1 MKDLAGKTAVITGG
15 ASGIGLALAQR
26 LAKEQV
32 KLVLVDIET
41 AALDAAAAG
50 LRDAGAEVL
59 PLRADVSKAADME
72 RVAAETFA
80 RFGTAHLIVNNAG
93 VGGGTGPTWKLT
105 ESDWDWSLNVNLK
118 GVIHGIRLFV
128 PRLVDSG
135 EEGHVV
141 NTASMAGLTAT
152 PWLAPYTAAKH
163 AVVALSECLAKD
175 LVLAGAKV
183 GVSVLCPGFV
193 RTNIH
198 LSERN
203 RPTELKG
210 SPGAATLDQNL
221 GAVFKTLVESGK
233 PVEQVADAV
242 VAAIREQRFYI
253 LTHPET
259 KPAIEHRFR
268 DILEERQPGID
279 PLFKSLLAPRTRAEA

>member
-1 MKDLAGKTAVITGG
+1 MKDLGGKTAVITGG
-15 ASGIGLALAQR
+15 ASGIGLGLAQR
-26 LAKEQV
+26 LAKEGM
-32 KLVLVDIET
+32 KLVIVDIEES
-41 AALDAAAAG
+41 ALDAAARG
-50 LRDAGAEVL
+50 LSDAGAEVMA
-59 PLRADVSKAADME
+59 LRADVSNAADMA

-80 RFGTAHLIVNNAG
+80 RFGTAHVIVNNAG
-93 VGGGTGPTWKLT
+93 VGGGTGPTWKLS
-105 ESDWDWSLNVNLK
+105 EADWDWSLNVNLK

-175 LVLAGAKV
+175 LQLAGSKV

-193 RTNIH
+193 KTNIH

-203 RPTELKG
+203 RPGELKA
-210 SPGAATLDQNL
+210 GAGARALDENL
-221 GAVFKTLVESGK
+221 GNVFKTLVESGK
-233 PVEQVADAV
+233 PVDAVADAV
-242 VAAIREQRFYI
+242 VAAIREARFYI
-253 LTHPET
+253 LTHPEM

-268 DILEERQPGID
+268 DIMEERPPGID
-279 PLFKSLLAPRTRAEA
+279 PLFRSLLAPKT

>member
-15 ASGIGLALAQR
+15 ASGIGLALAHR
-26 LAKEQV
+26 LAAEKM
-32 KLVLVDIET
+32 KLVLVDIEQGP
-41 AALDAAAAG
+41 LDAAAKG
-50 LRDAGAEVL
+50 LSTAGAEVL
-59 PLRADVSKAADME
+59 ALRADVSKAADME
-72 RVAAETFA
+72 RVASETFA
-80 RFGTAHLIVNNAG
+80 RFGTAHVIVNNAG

-163 AVVALSECLAKD
+163 AVVALSECLEKD
-175 LVLAGAKV
+175 LRLANTKV

-193 RTNIH
+193 KTNIH

-203 RPTELKG
+203 RPSELKG
-210 SPGAATLDQNL
+210 SPGAPSLDQNL
-221 GAVFKTLVESGK
+221 GSVFKTLVESGK
-233 PVEQVADAV
+233 PVEHVADAV
-242 VAAIREQRFYI
+242 VAAIKEPRFYI
-253 LTHPET
+253 LTHPEM

-268 DILEERQPGID
+268 DILEERPPGID
-279 PLFKSLLAPRTRAEA
+279 PLFRSLLAGKSES